1 MKKWGTN
8 QKRTSNELKNDLKKE
23 PALIIMINAMLLR
36 VLSCKALLPWLSK
49 VHHKSPSILPADRE
63 WKISSVYFMWML
75 PKFLIYILP
84 SARRSSRWKFPIR
97 TRLTGQMLQRIRDKI
112 RIF

>member
-8 QKRTSNELKNDLKKE
+8 QKRTSNELNNDLKKE

-36 VLSCKALLPWLSK
+36 VLSCKALLPWLGK

-63 WKISSVYFMWML
+63 RKISSVYFMLQVLDLYSPKCSKIVALNIESFRFGPAL
-75 PKFLIYILP
+75 P
-84 SARRSSRWKFPIR
+84 
-97 TRLTGQMLQRIRDKI
+97 DKCCNE
-112 RIF
+112 